1 MTMRAETKNEQ
12 AAPAV
17 SPAKGEKKAKR
28 SVLIADR
35 IADYV
40 ITVGGILVIVAVLA
54 IMVFLI
60 QQTLPLFK
68 AGKVTSRHDYT
79 VDAASDS
86 VVAMAMDEY
95 KTFAFMLSRNG
106 EVSVVHAKTG
116 APFASPA
123 VDLRGKEITSSATA
137 LDRSGMALGFADGTV
152 RFAEV
157 SFPSTVITARDL
169 PEGLRELDGRDLTD
183 GSDVYSKAPGAQ
195 YRKIVVE
202 VRMEEPLSVSES
214 RKPIVALD
222 YQVSGEAERQTKAF
236 VAMDSS
242 RAATLNIASSAL
254 NLLTGEVHTTVE
266 QASLPPIPETVEIR
280 ALALTPGADT
290 VLVAGKDGV
299 VYRFNTSDLCGPVLA
314 ETTRVLSEGVD
325 LTAFRFL
332 LGGQSLLVGGSD
344 GSLSTFF
351 LLDRDAA
358 NTTDG
363 RMLVRAREFE
373 RAGSPVVELDPSPQ
387 GKSFAV
393 AEANG
398 ALKVLHGVSR
408 KTLAS
413 FAPASGAAGYPHIL
427 LAPRLDGLMAVQS
440 DGRVRLWEFSVPH
453 PETTFSALFRKVWY
467 EGHPAPTYT
476 WQSSAATDEY
486 ESKFSLVPLI
496 FGTIKA
502 AFYSLLFAIPIAIL
516 AAIYTSEFVHY
527 RVRSVMKPAMEMM
540 ASLPSVV
547 LGFVAALV
555 LAPIVET
562 WIAAV
567 LLAFAVIPLA
577 LMIAAY
583 LWQLLPLR
591 IAVRL
596 QGIPRF
602 CFIVVTVIA
611 GIYCALAAGPVFEK
625 LFFAGDFK
633 SWLNGTRGSAQ
644 PFLFL
649 LLMPV
654 SFIAVGFLVS
664 RYWGRRLSSAMKRL
678 GHISAALIDIV
689 RWILTLAAAV
699 VCSYVASLALDS
711 LGLDARGNVVDTYV
725 QRNTLVVGF
734 AMGFAVI
741 PIIYTIAED
750 ALNSVPEH
758 LRAASLACGA
768 TPWQTAIHVVLPTAI
783 SGVFS
788 AIMIG
793 MGRAVGETMI
803 VVMSAGN
810 TPIIDVNVFNGLR
823 ALSATIAVELPEAVK
838 DGTLY
843 RILFLAGLVLFS
855 MTFVINTVA
864 ELVRIRFRKRTM
876 QL

>member
-1 MTMRAETKNEQ
+1 MRAETKNEQ

-242 RAATLNIASSAL
+242 RAATPNIASSAL

-299 VYRFNTSDLCGPVLA
+299 VYRFNTSDLSGPVLA

-393 AEANG
+393 AEALAVPAG
-398 ALKVLHGVSR
+398 FAGMAAVLLV
-408 KTLAS
+408 
-413 FAPASGAAGYPHIL
+413 FAAFWTAHHPLVEVTVLESLDRSG
-427 LAPRLDGLMAVQS
+427 S
-440 DGRVRLWEFSVPH
+440 DYGRVRLWEFSVPH